1 MKKMIILV
9 GLLST
14 LSIKAETYQR
24 TPVLG
29 LRPVDNM
36 YASFE
41 ILTPKYEKIILD
53 CQSYI
58 NGMTFYNNKEIVREI
73 KMVNYS
79 DCSNVYNFISQ
90 SQQDDKSVCMEIEEE
105 GNSLNLSND
114 EESDCQ

>member
-14 LSIKAETYQR
+14 IGIKAETYQR

-41 ILTPKYEKIILD
+41 ILTPKYERIILD
-53 CQSYI
+53 CQSFI
-58 NGMTFYNNKEIVREI
+58 NGMTFYKGEEIIREI
-73 KMVNYS
+73 KMVNYT
-79 DCSNVYNFISQ
+79 DCSNVYHFINQ
-90 SQQDDKSVCMEIEEE
+90 SQQDDKAICMEIGEEQ
-105 GNSLNLSND
+105 NTLNLSND